1 MVIISPLRMMGTI
14 WRLRRFC
21 HVAAQTADQGLVF
34 RARMLHENAALA
46 VDSPPGYAKSSIDW
60 YSFAQ

>member
-1 MVIISPLRMMGTI
+1 ME
-14 WRLRRFC
+14 
-21 HVAAQTADQGLVF
+21 HQGLVF

-60 YSFAQ
+60 YTFAQ